1 MKVKMMKN
9 RVIEI
14 RKKINATLKTVTNN
28 VHFQSAADDSSLPYL
43 VFDLPNSF
51 DDGTLEQFVLD
62 IDGWDNKADTT
73 DLETLMHNIDTV
85 LHKKTY
91 VIDNLTFTLYRDN
104 RLSLTDKEANLKRRK
119 YIYQIRVLEG
129 R

>member
-1 MKVKMMKN
+1 MMKN

-43 VFDLPNSF
+43 VFDLPNSI
-51 DDGTLEQFVLD
+51 DDGSLEQFVLD
-62 IDGWDNKADTT
+62 VDGWDNKADTN
-73 DLETLMHNIDTV
+73 DLETLMHNVDTA
-85 LHKKTY
+85 LHRKTF

-104 RLSLTDKEANLKRRK
+104 RLSLTDKEANLRRRK